1 MSVALTVVSESRRVV
16 WSCRPR
22 CAPRYLALL
31 SAGLLLAAC
40 VAPGGPGTVTAAPD
54 DAQAPVADAP
64 PAVLPERSTQ
74 TPPTFGG
81 LSDNELL
88 STPIGRDPRE
98 RRVAVLLPLTGPIGT
113 VGRDLLDAAQMSL
126 FEVADDASLVL
137 LPFDTQGTQAGA
149 RAAARRAVSDG
160 ADLIL
165 GPLLATSVRAIAP
178 IARANGINVVAFSND
193 RNVAGDGVFTMGFL
207 PREQVE
213 RVVDYARR
221 QGLTQFAVVA
231 PNTVY
236 GTAMVDALE
245 AATFATAASFVDV
258 AYYDAGSEELPD
270 IVRRF
275 ARFDERRDALRTQRQ
290 QLEGRDDAI
299 SKQALSRLENRET
312 LGDLDFEAVLLP
324 AGGSEVLQL
333 APLMAFYDIDP
344 GQVRLLGTWLW
355 DDPALGKEP
364 TMIGAWFAAPP
375 PLARA
380 DFQRRFDSLFGREP
394 DRRATLAYDAVA
406 LAVVLA
412 RQGAGPQSFTFEALT
427 SPSGFAG
434 TDGIFRLL
442 PSGAAERGL
451 AVLEIRRNGP
461 RVLEAAPETFQVTV
475 N

>member
-1 MSVALTVVSESRRVV
+1 MVSELRRVV
-16 WSCRPR
+16 WSCRLR
-22 CAPRYLALL
+22 WSGGGRHLVLA

-40 VAPGGPGTVTAAPD
+40 AAPGAPGTVTAGPEA
-54 DAQAPVADAP
+54 AQAPPVADAP
-64 PAVLPERSTQ
+64 PAALPEPSRQ
-74 TPPTFGG
+74 TPPAIGG
-81 LSDNELL
+81 LTDDALRL
-88 STPIGRDPRE
+88 APIGRDPRE
-98 RRVAVLLPLTGPIGT
+98 RRVAVLLPLTGPTGA
-113 VGRDLLDAAQMSL
+113 VGRDLLDAAQMAL

-137 LPFDTQGTQAGA
+137 LPMDTQGTVAGA
-149 RAAARRAVSDG
+149 RAAARRAAADG

-165 GPLLATSVRAIAP
+165 GPLLATSVRAAAP

-193 RNVAGDGVFTMGFL
+193 RTVAGDGVFTIGFL

-213 RVVDYARR
+213 RVVGYARR
-221 QGLTQFAVVA
+221 QGLTQFSIVA
-231 PNTVY
+231 PNSVY

-245 AATFATAASFVDV
+245 AATLSTAASFVDV
-258 AYYDAGSEELPD
+258 AYYDSGSEELPD
-270 IVRRF
+270 ILRRF
-275 ARFDERRDALRTQRQ
+275 ARFDERRDALKTQRA
-290 QLEGRDDAI
+290 QLESRDDPI
-299 SKQALSRLENRET
+299 SQQALARLENRET

-344 GQVRLLGTWLW
+344 AQVRLLGTWLW
-355 DDPALGKEP
+355 DDPALSTEP
-364 TMIGAWFAAPP
+364 AMIGAWFAAPP

-380 DFQRRFDSLFGREP
+380 DFLRRFDSLFGREP

-412 RQGAGPQSFTFEALT
+412 RQGQGAQSFNFAALT

-442 PSGAAERGL
+442 ASGAAQRGL
-451 AVLEIRRNGP
+451 AVLEIRPNGP
-461 RVLEAAPETFQVTV
+461 RVLEPAPTTFEAAL